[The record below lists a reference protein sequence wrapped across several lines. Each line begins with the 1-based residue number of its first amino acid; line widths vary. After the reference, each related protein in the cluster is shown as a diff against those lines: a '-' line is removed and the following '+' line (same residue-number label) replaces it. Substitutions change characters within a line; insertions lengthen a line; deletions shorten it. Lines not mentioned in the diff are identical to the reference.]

1 VNDTSSRPAAP
12 PSDLPP
18 PEPRARAG
26 GPRHPD
32 AAREITLR
40 GLATT
45 LARGWWL
52 LVLVTILCMVAAA
65 VALKMRTPS
74 YTATLVVAPAER
86 DLGAASRLAVELEQ
100 YAALATLA
108 QTPTRMDQVSPLE
121 RYVELLGSAALAARL
136 EEEHGLLRRL
146 FADQWDEAS
155 GTWRPPAGLLA
166 GAQRRVRQFFGF
178 PGWSAPD
185 PPRLAEWLQSQIR
198 VTRPGGI
205 ALRRLE
211 LAHHE
216 PEFAVDLL
224 TAVHAT
230 ADQMLREQALARVR
244 RQVAHLEAELAGAG
258 RAERRDAL
266 DALLGDQYR
275 VEALLETDL
284 PFAAEVVSPAAA
296 SSEPTSPG
304 PVLILALAAFVGLVL
319 GLFVVFLRDALR
331 SA

>member
-1 VNDTSSRPAAP
+1 VNDTSSPPAAP
-12 PSDLPP
+12 RPEPP
-18 PEPRARAG
+18 PRASARSPRRAEAG
-26 GPRHPD
+26 
-32 AAREITLR
+32 REITLR

-45 LARGWWL
+45 LAGGWWL
-52 LVLVTILCMVAAA
+52 LVLVTILCVVAAG
-65 VALKMRTPS
+65 VALKMRTPA

-86 DLGAASRLAVELEQ
+86 DLGAASRLAADLEQ

-121 RYVELLGSAALAARL
+121 RYVELLGSTALAARL

-166 GAQRRVRQFFGF
+166 AAQRRVREFFGF
-178 PGWSAPD
+178 PGWSEPD
-185 PPRLAEWLQSQIR
+185 PPRLAEWLRSQIR

-211 LAHHE
+211 LAH
-216 PEFAVDLL
+216 PDPALAVELL
-224 TAVHAT
+224 ALVHAT
-230 ADQMLREQALARVR
+230 ADGMLREQALARVR
-244 RQVAHLEAELAGAG
+244 RQVAHLESELADAG

-266 DALLGDQYR
+266 AALLADQYR
-275 VEALLETDL
+275 VEALLEADL

-304 PVLILALAAFVGLVL
+304 PALILSLAAFVGLVL

-331 SA
+331 LQDA